1 MAPRNFDN
9 NPGQQA
15 GLFGFANQMMGGPAI
30 APSPQPTMF
39 GQGNLNTALGSGFQ
53 SLPAMPTS
61 GPIQAGAIDSAQ
73 GAMFFRPNLNTA
85 IGSSGISALPPAQ
98 PVAANPALPQGIIA
112 RLYGGGG
119 I

>member
-30 APSPQPTMF
+30 APSPSPTMF
-39 GQGNLNTALGSGFQ
+39 GQGNLNTAIGSGLQ
-53 SLPAMPTS
+53 SLPAMPS
-61 GPIQAGAIDSAQ
+61 FGPTNLSQAIDSR
-73 GAMFFRPNLNTA
+73 GM
-85 IGSSGISALPPAQ
+85 SALPPAQ
-98 PVAANPALPQGIIA
+98 PVAPSTALPQGIIA
-112 RLYGGGG
+112 RLYGGGV